1 VTTHINLK
9 RSLLNRCAGGMLAV
23 GLFAANAA
31 GAEDTPSAAQ
41 LMDELMWNRGP
52 IGGPFT
58 FIDHNGKQRSSKEFA
73 DKLLVIYFGYTYCPD
88 ICPLDLMT
96 IAAAI
101 ERLGALGA
109 QTQPLFITVDPERD
123 TPEQLA
129 LYVPSI
135 HPRLVGFTGSLR
147 DIRQVALAYKVYFAK
162 VPGKRPDDYL
172 IDHTSFVYFADHEGN
187 HELSSAWY
195 GH

>member
-1 VTTHINLK
+1 
-9 RSLLNRCAGGMLAV
+9 MLAV
-23 GLFAANAA
+23 GLLAANAG

-58 FIDHNGKQRSSKEFA
+58 LIDHQGKQRNSKEFA
-73 DKLLVIYFGYTYCPD
+73 GKLLVIYFGYTYCPD

-101 ERLGALGA
+101 DRLGPLGA
-109 QTQPLFITVDPERD
+109 EIQPLFISVDPERD

-135 HPRLVGFTGSLR
+135 HPRLAGFTGSLQ

-162 VPGKRPDDYL
+162 VLGKRPDDYV
-172 IDHTSFVYFADHEGN
+172 IDHTSFIYFADREGN
-187 HELSSAWY
+187 HIGFLPPNTDPERVTETLSTLLSRR
-195 GH
+195 